1 MCSYYE
7 NIRHGMFSCKKIYD
21 FSPEYFK
28 FVFGVSLRESFF
40 IILSINTLF
49 VLLRLAVFYNK
60 FLTFIKETGSL
71 HLCKIRVVKFQ
82 LHYLI
87 QVFPYKFI

>member
-1 MCSYYE
+1 
-7 NIRHGMFSCKKIYD
+7 MFSCQKYTILAENIL
-21 FSPEYFK
+21 SLCL
-28 FVFGVSLRESFF
+28 VFHYGNLF

-49 VLLRLAVFYNK
+49 VLLRLAVFYNE

-71 HLCKIRVVKFQ
+71 HLCKIRDVKFQ
-82 LHYLI
+82 LHYLK